1 MSQPKVRNVHKLNGT
16 FRKDRHG
23 ADDEVLDFDDVMPEA
38 PAFLDAD
45 AEIEWIRICKVFK
58 GKKVLTEG
66 DRAMLTGY
74 CQIWSKLAGDP
85 QEFKANDYAQL
96 RGLCGDLGLS
106 PISRSK
112 LRLKSAGKKGKTG
125 FEDF

>member
-1 MSQPKVRNVHKLNGT
+1 MSQAKPRNIHKLKGT
-16 FRKDRHG
+16 YQPCRHG

-38 PAFLDAD
+38 PACLDTEAK
-45 AEIEWIRICKVFK
+45 IEWIRICKVFK

-66 DRAMLTGY
+66 DRAMLTAY

-112 LRLKSAGKKGKTG
+112 LRLKSAEKKKKTG